1 MNRNGGSAACGVR
14 RSCEHAPVRLFFHV
28 KRQTPRNGQRSQLML
43 PKDVVL
49 QPSTRVQPA
58 ASARRNPGYIAPA
71 HYYYIT
77 RPYCHSPPHQCARLW
92 SR

>member
-58 ASARRNPGYIAPA
+58 ASAPARATPTYIAPA
-71 HYYYIT
+71 HYYAVLLPLPVPIF
-77 RPYCHSPPHQCARLW
+77 ARLW